1 MEKKKRKGEKAKKG
15 SKRLEEEIEKKK
27 RKGAIGRRNGKEEE
41 K

>member
-1 MEKKKRKGEKAKKG
+1 MEKKNRKGEKAKKG